1 LLLLLFLLLFLLL
14 LLLFLL
20 LLALLILLLLLLL
33 ALLILLL
40 RLLLA
45 LLILLL
51 FALLI
56 LRLLALLIL
65 RLLALLVLLLLV
77 LLILLLLAVL
87 VPLLIALLVALRRS
101 GRGLIRSTCP
111 LLPLLA
117 AWRHDRR
124 RCRRFYLVWHALP
137 LLIARAEGLRIA
149 QGGHCC
155 FMLPLADFLGALQ
168 PCLGL
173 LWRHRPYPF

>member
-1 LLLLLFLLLFLLL
+1 MLLL

-20 LLALLILLLLLLL
+20 LLLLLLLLLIALLILLLLALLVLLL
-33 ALLILLL
+33 FVLLI
-40 RLLLA
+40 A

-51 FALLI
+51 FA
-56 LRLLALLIL
+56 
-65 RLLALLVLLLLV
+65 

-87 VPLLIALLVALRRS
+87 VPLLIALLITLRC
-101 GRGLIRSTCP
+101 GDGGLIRPTGSLSP
-111 LLPLLA
+111 LLV
-117 AWRHDRR
+117 AWRHDGG
-124 RCRRFYLVWHALP
+124 RCGRFYLVWHALP
-137 LLIARAEGLRIA
+137 PLIARAEGLRIA

-173 LWRHRPYPF
+173 L